1 MKTKDHSVAFEQQDP
16 SSSSSSQSPSPL
28 PTLLGAPVVDTQLRA
43 VAKQFL
49 CCTPVRTI
57 QWNGLLECLTWEA
70 QERLLD
76 ATVDHPLV
84 LRYPV
89 SIEYQLAFLKRLLTD
104 LAAMNAE
111 PHDRMYERYCA
122 MMQAPPPT
130 DLPLDDPSIGL
141 SYKHYELPQGQ
152 GVISLKESG
161 AFVSDGTTGL
171 CSWQAAK
178 ALCEHISN
186 NRDDFQGRNILELG
200 SGVGLAGIY
209 LAKCFEPSIIVMSD
223 CHGSVLGALR
233 ENVQLNFA
241 NAAPVDCDNPLVSL
255 LLDSGNT
262 LIGVMELDW
271 QCVSASN
278 LSQLIEPDV
287 IVAADIVYDHTLF
300 PALLS
305 TLNYIFCL
313 SHNRCKFVLACT
325 ERNQD
330 TLSEFLQLLI
340 TAKFRINEESISPSR
355 HFHWDSSAS
364 NIRIFTISRS

>member
-1 MKTKDHSVAFEQQDP
+1 MKTAERIVAVDPSLADVAEP
-16 SSSSSSQSPSPL
+16 SSS
-28 PTLLGAPVVDTQLRA
+28 TVDRQIQA

-49 CCTPVRTI
+49 CCTPVRAI
-57 QWNGLLECLTWEA
+57 QWNELLKDLTWEA
-70 QERLLD
+70 QARLLD
-76 ATVDHPLV
+76 ATIDHPLV
-84 LRYPV
+84 VRYPLNTA
-89 SIEYQLAFLKRLLTD
+89 YQVAFLKRLIGDLTS
-104 LAAMNAE
+104 MNVE
-111 PHDRMYERYCA
+111 HHDRMYERYCA
-122 MMQAPPPT
+122 MLSPSVT

-186 NRDDFQGRNILELG
+186 NRDDFHGRNILELG
-200 SGVGLAGIY
+200 CGVGLVGIY
-209 LAKCFEPSIIVMSD
+209 LAKCYEPSIIVMSD
-223 CHGSVLGALR
+223 CHASVLGTLR
-233 ENVQLNFA
+233 ENVLLNFP
-241 NAAPVDCDNPLVSL
+241 NAAHVDCDNPLVSL

-262 LIGVMELDW
+262 LMGVMELDW

-278 LSQLIEPDV
+278 LAQLIEPDV
-287 IVAADIVYDHTLF
+287 IVAADIVYDHALF

-313 SHNRCKFVLACT
+313 SNNRCKFVLACT

-330 TLSEFLQLLI
+330 TLNDFLQLLI
-340 TAKFRINEESISPSR
+340 TGKFRINEETVSPSR
-355 HFHWDSSAS
+355 HFHWDTSAT
-364 NIRIFTISRS
+364 NIRIFSISRG